1 MSLTW
6 WWVMRHWE
14 LKLLALAVS
23 SGLWV
28 FVMTSEKT
36 NVTLPLPVELDAVP
50 SGIIVTSERPDTVD
64 VQLHGLRAA
73 LSRVAPDAL
82 RVRVNLAGARPGE
95 LVVGLGPDQIVVP
108 PGVSVLRITPSVVRI
123 GLAKER

>member
-1 MSLTW
+1 MPVAWLT
-6 WWVMRHWE
+6 RHWE
-14 LKLLALAVS
+14 LKLLALAFS

-36 NVTLPLPVELDAVP
+36 NVTFPLPVELEGVP
-50 SGIIVTSERPDTVD
+50 SGLVVTSERPDTVD

-73 LSRVAPDAL
+73 LSRLAPDAL
-82 RVRVNLAGARPGE
+82 RVRVSLVGARPGE

>member
-1 MSLTW
+1 MTPSWLT
-6 WWVMRHWE
+6 RHWE
-14 LKLLALAVS
+14 LKLLALAFS

-36 NVTLPLPVELDAVP
+36 NVTLPLPVELDGVP
-50 SGIIVTSERPDTVD
+50 SGLVVTSEQPDTVD

-82 RVRVNLAGARPGE
+82 RVRVSLAGARPGE